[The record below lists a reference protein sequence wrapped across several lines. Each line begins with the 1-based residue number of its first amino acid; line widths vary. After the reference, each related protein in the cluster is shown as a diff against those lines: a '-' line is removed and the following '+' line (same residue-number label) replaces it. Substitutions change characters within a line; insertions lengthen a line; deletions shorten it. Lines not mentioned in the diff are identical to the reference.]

1 MRRYL
6 SESLIVFGLLLLTAF
21 VYWPVLENDFVYW
34 DDNVEIYANPHLK
47 GITAEALRWMFCDTG
62 YVVRY
67 QPLAWLTWSIVYEL
81 FGRQPIGYHLASLL
95 FHCLNTGLVFL
106 LIRKLLL
113 LVQPEGLSRPKYNYL
128 LVCAGLGTLLWAL
141 HPLRVETVAW
151 ASAFLHCQALLFLLA
166 AGLCYLEAAEPEPT
180 DRRRRV
186 FYWVS
191 VGSFAVSLLSYP
203 IGLAF
208 VVIIVVLD
216 FYPLKRLTGLWWQPA
231 ARQVWLEK
239 LPFAVVACLVLGITL
254 LLRFNTSSQWA
265 RPVTLAQFGMLS
277 RIMQAGY
284 VWAFYLWKPWVPF
297 HLSPVYTTLVSF
309 NPASA
314 PFLLSLALV
323 VGMSVLLAWRRQQW
337 PAALA
342 LWVCHLVWLVP
353 VLGLTE
359 QPHYA
364 NDRYS
369 LVTGI
374 FLSILCAAVLLELWE
389 QRVRRALGLGM
400 VVLATAFLAG
410 LSARQIGIWRNSLT
424 LFEYMIARLGNDPYR
439 ADIYWRLGVVQ
450 MEKGA
455 QEKAL
460 ESFNR
465 SLEINPDDFY
475 VHRLVASH
483 YYKLGRF
490 EEARNHYEAA
500 LRGDPRNAELLNGLG
515 AVVCAQGDWVK
526 ASEYFSHALQLNPNL
541 SSANFNMGLALANLG
556 KKEEA
561 MAYFQKAERL
571 TTAEPA
577 PKN

>member
-6 SESLIVFGLLLLTAF
+6 SESLIVFGLVLLTAF

-47 GITAEALRWMFCDTG
+47 GVTLQTLHWMFLETG

-67 QPLAWLTWSIVYEL
+67 QPLTWLTWELTYEL
-81 FGRQPIGYHLASLL
+81 FGLKAIGYHLASLL
-95 FHCLNTGLVFL
+95 FHCANTALAFL

-113 LVQPEGLSRPKYNYL
+113 LVQPQGLSRPKYNYL
-128 LVCAGLGTLLWAL
+128 LVYAGLGTLLWAL
-141 HPLRVETVAW
+141 HPWRVETVAW

-309 NPASA
+309 NPVSA
-314 PFLLSLALV
+314 PFLLSLSLV
-323 VGMSVLLAWRRQQW
+323 IGLSLLLIWRREQW

-374 FLSILCAAVLLELWE
+374 FLSILCAAVLLKPWE
-389 QRVRRALGLGM
+389 QRARRALGLGM
-400 VVLATAFLAG
+400 VVLATALLAG
-410 LSARQIGIWRNSLT
+410 LSVRQIGIWRNSLT
-424 LFEYMIARLGNDPYR
+424 LFENMMARLGNDPYR

-450 MEKGA
+450 MGMGDE
-455 QEKAL
+455 EKAL

-465 SLEINPDDFY
+465 ALEINRVDPT
-475 VHRLVASH
+475 VHRLVADH
-483 YYKLGRF
+483 FYKFGRL
-490 EEARNHYEAA
+490 EEARKHYEAG
-500 LRGDPRNAELLNGLG
+500 LKGDPRNAELLNGLG
-515 AVVCAQGDWVK
+515 AVVSGQIGRAHV
-526 ASEYFSHALQLNPNL
+526 
-541 SSANFNMGLALANLG
+541 
-556 KKEEA
+556 
-561 MAYFQKAERL
+561 
-571 TTAEPA
+571 
-577 PKN
+577 